1 MKDNNIITLIGNV
14 GNEPEMRILKNGT
27 KLSTFSL
34 AVTDN
39 YKDKDG
45 QWQKKTE
52 WHDCVAWAKVADLVE
67 RRVNK
72 GSFLLIKGQLVY
84 NRWEDK
90 NGSKRK
96 DARIKVENI
105 LFLER
110 PIKKD
115 DSSGY
120 GDSVP
125 AGTAI
130 PETTDEMP
138 F

>member
-1 MKDNNIITLIGNV
+1 MKDNNVITLIGNV
-14 GNEPEMRILKNGT
+14 GGDPEMRLLESGK
-27 KLSTFSL
+27 KLSKFSL

-39 YKDKDG
+39 YKDKAG
-45 QWQKKTE
+45 EWQSNTV
-52 WHDCVAWAKVADLVE
+52 WHDCIAWAKVADLVE

-72 GSFLLIKGQLVY
+72 GSFLQIKGQLVY

-90 NGSKRK
+90 NGGKRK
-96 DARIKVENI
+96 DAQIKVDSM

-110 PIKKD
+110 PPKKNN
-115 DSSGY
+115 SNGY

-125 AGTAI
+125 AGTSI
-130 PETTDEMP
+130 PETSEEMP